1 MLLMMLFFFSVFLY
15 IPGQPGPPAAFF
27 GMMMVFMTVIYGIF
41 MLPSAI
47 AGYALLKK
55 KSWARIASIIAAV
68 VGAMN
73 VPIGTAAAVYALW
86 FFFGENWKEVYG
98 EDIEKP
104 FSARRQLEPGYESQ
118 RAAYEQ
124 EEREKRFQTY
134 NPPDWR

>member
-1 MLLMMLFFFSVFLY
+1 M
-15 IPGQPGPPAAFF
+15 A
-27 GMMMVFMTVIYGIF
+27 FMTVIYGIF
-41 MLPSAI
+41 ILPSAI

-98 EDIEKP
+98 DHLEKS
-104 FSARRQLEPGYESQ
+104 FSPRRQLEPGYESQ
-118 RAAYEQ
+118 RLAYEQ
-124 EEREKRFQTY
+124 EERERRFQTY